1 MKQLFV
7 VIAGNA
13 AIDGNDESST
23 EKRRFG
29 FPLPA
34 FPAITALAAILS
46 EIYEDFAGVS
56 IGSLVLVSDGIF
68 LQARENPIDRRRE
81 ESGC

>member
-1 MKQLFV
+1 MKQVFHR
-7 VIAGNA
+7 
-13 AIDGNDESST
+13 
-23 EKRRFG
+23 KRRERRERRIIPG
-29 FPLPA
+29 KATLCFPLPA
-34 FPAITALAAILS
+34 FPAITALPAFLP

-56 IGSLVLVSDGIF
+56 IGSLVSVSNGIF